1 MKLIGLI
8 LLGCVI
14 SYILVLLGQVGF
26 IIGVGL
32 FIGFF
37 LRLYLMFLE
46 IRKEISRPNNNS

>member
-8 LLGCVI
+8 LLGCAI
-14 SYILVLLGQVGF
+14 SCILVWLGQVGF

-46 IRKEISRPNNNS
+46 IRKEISKPNNNS